1 MNVIIE
7 TPKGSSEK
15 YKYDENFRLFRLEK
29 TLPAGMV
36 FPFDFGFI
44 HGTKGD
50 DGEPLDVLVISE
62 FKSFPGCI
70 MDCRIIGCIEG
81 DQSQATTKYRS
92 DRFLAVPEQSSVFE
106 NVISIEDVPSTLLN
120 EIETFFI
127 NYMHGEGKELHLL
140 ENLNASQ
147 AISLL
152 SKIAGGTEI
161 FSATV

>member
-29 TLPAGMV
+29 TLPAGLV

-50 DGEPLDVLVISE
+50 DGEPLDVLMISE

-70 MDCRIIGCIEG
+70 MDCRIVGCIEG
-81 DQSQATTKYRS
+81 DQSNEGIKFRS
-92 DRFLAVPEQSSVFE
+92 DRFLAIPEQSIIFE
-106 NVISIEDVPSTLLN
+106 NVISIEDIPSTLIT
-120 EIETFFI
+120 EIESFFI
-127 NYMHGEGKELHLL
+127 NYMHGEGKELNLL
-140 ENLNASQ
+140 GNLNASQ

-152 SKIAGGTEI
+152 SKITGTTEI
-161 FSATV
+161 FSTTV

>member
-1 MNVIIE
+1 MNVVIE

-15 YKYDENFRLFRLEK
+15 YKYDETFRLFRLEK
-29 TLPAGMV
+29 TLPAGLV

-70 MDCRIIGCIEG
+70 MDCRIVGCIEG
-81 DQSQATTKYRS
+81 DQRIEATTFRS
-92 DRFLAVPEQSSVFE
+92 DRFLAVPEQSIVFE
-106 NVISIEDVPSTLLN
+106 NVISIEDIPSTLIT
-120 EIETFFI
+120 EIESFFV
-127 NYMHGEGKELHLL
+127 NYMHGEGKELNLM

-152 SKIAGGTEI
+152 SKLAGTTEL
-161 FSATV
+161 FSTTV

>member
-29 TLPAGMV
+29 SLPAGLV

-44 HGTKGD
+44 HGTKGA
-50 DGEPLDVLVISE
+50 DGDPLDVLVISE

-70 MDCRIIGCIEG
+70 LDCRIVGCIEG
-81 DQSQATTKYRS
+81 DQLQDNITYRS
-92 DRFLAVPEQSSVFE
+92 DRFLAVPEQSIVFE
-106 NVISIEDVPSTLLN
+106 NVISIEDIPSTLVT
-120 EIETFFI
+120 EIESFFV
-127 NYMHGEGKELHLL
+127 NYMHGEGKALQLL
-140 ENLNASQ
+140 GNLNASQ

-152 SKIAGGTEI
+152 SKLSGTAEL
-161 FSATV
+161 FSATI